1 MTRKED
7 NVNAIIFF
15 FRETKIVVK
24 GDTTSQLL
32 ALAAKANTIDI
43 PNYLVQD
50 AGRTQVNYGHY
61 EENGV

>member
-43 PNYLVQD
+43 PNYL
-50 AGRTQVNYGHY
+50 AYHH
-61 EENGV
+61 